1 MKIKE
6 NYMLRKVADTYV
18 VVPIG
23 TAVADF
29 NGMINLNGV
38 GAFLWHQLE
47 VDTTFEHVLALM
59 LEEYEVDE
67 NTARADLQKF
77 IDELRESG
85 LLEESN

>member
-6 NYMLRKVADTYV
+6 NYMLRKVADCYV

-23 TAVADF
+23 AAVAEF
-29 NGMINLNGV
+29 NGMINLNEV

-47 VDTTFEHVLALM
+47 NENTVEGVLAAM

-67 NTARADLQKF
+67 ATAKADLIRF
-77 IDELRESG
+77 IKELEDAN
-85 LLEESN
+85 LIA